1 MSISTPPT
9 FILDIFIPYYWN
21 IGQTEI
27 TQDYADA
34 HYLKF
39 PVGQGTQSIP
49 NLTVSGTTTL
59 ANTSVSTL
67 TASGTSNL
75 GVTNTDNLSINSGT
89 AIYSI
94 QGGTISSAG
103 YETTLTFPYALPS
116 TNYQIFA
123 QPLTATAGNFYQ
135 ITFTTK
141 TSSSILIRKQVI
153 QPPSTTIITTADST
167 DLMWFLFS
175 YN

>member
-49 NLTVSGTTTL
+49 NLIVSGTTTL

-75 GVTNTDNLSINSGT
+75 GVTNTGNLSINT
-89 AIYSI
+89 YLPIVSI
-94 QGGTISSAG
+94 QGGIIASAG
-103 YETTLTFPYALPS
+103 YETTITFAYTLLN

-123 QPLTATAGNFYQ
+123 QPLTASAGNFYQ
-135 ITFTTK
+135 ITFLNKATTNV
-141 TSSSILIRKQVI
+141 LMRKQVLV
-153 QPPSTTIITTADST
+153 PPSTTIITTTDTT
-167 DLMWFLFS
+167 DLMWFLIA
-175 YN
+175 Y